1 MFSDRQLFRQF
12 LAIPTLKPLGLN
24 IVSAQGIYLTDR
36 EGNQYIDLVSG
47 VTVSNLGHHH
57 PAIIQAIKDQADKYL
72 HLMVYGEYIQSPQ
85 VRLAKALA
93 DKLPSQLNNVFF
105 VNSGSEAIEGAL
117 KLAKRH
123 TGRTEI
129 VAFRNAYH
137 GSTHGALSILGNEYF
152 KNSFRPLLPGIRLME
167 FNSFEDLAMI
177 TDKTACIIAE
187 TIQAEAGVI
196 LPDEGFLDAVAE
208 RCRKTGALLVIDDV
222 QMGFGRTGKLF
233 SIEHYGITPDI
244 LVLAKA
250 LGGGMPLGAFISS
263 KEIMQSLMTDPVLG
277 HITTFGGHPVC
288 CAAGLA
294 SFDLLCNSGIITEVG
309 DKGDLFFDRL
319 SSHPQVKE
327 IRYKG
332 LMLAVELNSAKQ
344 TEELGRILL
353 ENGIVIDIFLFRP
366 EAFRISPPLII
377 TNDEI
382 EKSCHIILKCLDLL
396 G

>member
-137 GSTHGALSILGNEYF
+137 GSTHGALSILGDEYF
-152 KNSFRPLLPGIRLME
+152 KK
-167 FNSFEDLAMI
+167 D
-177 TDKTACIIAE
+177 
-187 TIQAEAGVI
+187 
-196 LPDEGFLDAVAE
+196 
-208 RCRKTGALLVIDDV
+208 RKSVV
-222 QMGFGRTGKLF
+222 
-233 SIEHYGITPDI
+233 
-244 LVLAKA
+244 
-250 LGGGMPLGAFISS
+250 
-263 KEIMQSLMTDPVLG
+263 
-277 HITTFGGHPVC
+277 
-288 CAAGLA
+288 
-294 SFDLLCNSGIITEVG
+294 
-309 DKGDLFFDRL
+309 
-319 SSHPQVKE
+319 
-327 IRYKG
+327 
-332 LMLAVELNSAKQ
+332 
-344 TEELGRILL
+344 
-353 ENGIVIDIFLFRP
+353 
-366 EAFRISPPLII
+366 
-377 TNDEI
+377 
-382 EKSCHIILKCLDLL
+382 
-396 G
+396 